1 MVAIW
6 KLIVSLNQKYD
17 MELKY
22 IFILSLI
29 TFLVFN
35 IKRIFNYIEN
45 LKEQREVDFKKRT
58 NLDLWKLTKISK
70 GVFMFGLDKY
80 FVNKSDFY
88 FDDKNLYLI
97 NYNKP
102 VIKHSI
108 SDIIEVTKTSISLN
122 DRMVWKIIV
131 NDFNAKKVYK
141 ITTNDSFSNSNF
153 NIFLD
158 KVNKNSNSIVDSNW
172 LW

>member
-1 MVAIW
+1 
-6 KLIVSLNQKYD
+6 

-22 IFILSLI
+22 IFILLLI
-29 TFLVFN
+29 TLLVFN

-45 LKEQREVDFKKRT
+45 YKEQKEIDFKKRT
-58 NLDLWKLTKISK
+58 NLDLWKLTKIS
-70 GVFMFGLDKY
+70 GGIFMFGLDKY

-108 SDIIEVTKTSISLN
+108 SDIIEVSKTAISLN
-122 DRMVWKIIV
+122 DRKVWKIII
-131 NDFNAKKVYK
+131 NDLNEKIVYK
-141 ITTNDSFSNSNF
+141 ITTNDSLSNSNF
-153 NIFLD
+153 SMFLD
-158 KVNKNSNSIVDSNW
+158 KVNENSNSIVDSNF

>member
-1 MVAIW
+1 
-6 KLIVSLNQKYD
+6 

-22 IFILSLI
+22 IFILLLI
-29 TFLVFN
+29 TLLVFN

-45 LKEQREVDFKKRT
+45 YKEQKEIDFKKRT
-58 NLDLWKLTKISK
+58 NLDLWKLTKIS
-70 GVFMFGLDKY
+70 GGIFMFGLDKY

-108 SDIIEVTKTSISLN
+108 SDIIEVSKTSISLN
-122 DRMVWKIIV
+122 DRKVWKIII
-131 NDFNAKKVYK
+131 NDLNEKKVYK
-141 ITTNDSFSNSNF
+141 ITTNDSLSNSNF
-153 NIFLD
+153 SMFLD
-158 KVNKNSNSIVDSNW
+158 KVNENSNSIVDSNL